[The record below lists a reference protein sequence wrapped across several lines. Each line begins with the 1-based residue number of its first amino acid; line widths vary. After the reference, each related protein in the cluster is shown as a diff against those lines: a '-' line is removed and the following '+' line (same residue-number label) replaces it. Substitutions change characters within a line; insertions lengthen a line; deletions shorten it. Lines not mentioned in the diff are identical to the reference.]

1 MTELLTHR
9 WSAGKNYYGYG
20 EAIAENFLHLLE
32 NFSGPTNP
40 SNGTQGQLW
49 YDTGNTEFK
58 YFDGAAWVGLKAGGM
73 QVLVIQDNQGNDKPV
88 IAMNVN
94 NTYIAIYSPH
104 DQFTVS
110 TTHVGSTAIQAIWAT
125 MNKGI
130 NLNPT
135 TGSGDAFKLHG
146 TATSAEY
153 ADLAEMYTSDASYEP
168 GTVLMIGG
176 EAEVTQTTEAF
187 SPEVFGIVSSNPAYL
202 MNSPCEGVAV
212 ALEGRVPCKVI
223 GPVRKGL
230 KTSEQ

>member
-1 MTELLTHR
+1 MAYTVDYLNSTQAIPSLAMTELLTQPQV
-9 WSAGKNYYGYG
+9 SVVGKNYYGYG
-20 EAIAENFLHLLE
+20 EAIAENF
-32 NFSGPTNP
+32 P
-40 SNGTQGQLW
+40 SARKLSQTPNGTQGQLL

-135 TGSGDAFKLHG
+135 TEDQVMCS
-146 TATSAEY
+146 
-153 ADLAEMYTSDASYEP
+153 SYMVQQHQQN
-168 GTVLMIGG
+168 TLTWLRCIQ
-176 EAEVTQTTEAF
+176 VTQAM
-187 SPEVFGIVSSNPAYL
+187 SQVQY
-202 MNSPCEGVAV
+202 
-212 ALEGRVPCKVI
+212 
-223 GPVRKGL
+223 
-230 KTSEQ
+230 